1 MRNILMQDKPTSL
14 LLEEREKPIWF
25 VMTSPD
31 SKWVEE
37 RLLEENIRRE
47 KRGET
52 PYQYF
57 VPYQFLKRRI
67 AGVNPEDEAEDGK
80 YFNPKNRADVASNN
94 ELRAALKRYIFIK
107 AVGKELETLL
117 NNKENKEFYKTLWYY
132 RDKAKN
138 KVTVRNSVM
147 EQFINA
153 CCDKRIQFEIWPAI
167 DSIEQNDEVV
177 LNTTQFK
184 GYKARVLEIRKDKN
198 GCQLTVGF
206 HLFHGAMLL
215 KLPNLRPQDVLY
227 ETNNTEKTV
236 RENNRYKFIED
247 TQRKLFSIMNRR
259 MKGDLPE
266 KSIKKDAS
274 TLELLY
280 NYRYHFFESDTLRRK
295 FYALMLLCAVLRGDA
310 LGKLE
315 LADKVKRE
323 LDTINLQPESKMST
337 DIRAFLLSVLYIA
350 TQEQPYFNE
359 AMAYFNSLSKPSDT
373 HRQLIK
379 FLAFRY

>member
-1 MRNILMQDKPTSL
+1 MI
-14 LLEEREKPIWF
+14 
-25 VMTSPD
+25 
-31 SKWVEE
+31 
-37 RLLEENIRRE
+37 
-47 KRGET
+47 
-52 PYQYF
+52 
-57 VPYQFLKRRI
+57 
-67 AGVNPEDEAEDGK
+67 
-80 YFNPKNRADVASNN
+80 
-94 ELRAALKRYIFIK
+94 EL
-107 AVGKELETLL
+107 TL

-227 ETNNTEKTV
+227 ETNDTQRAV

-259 MKGDLPE
+259 MKGDLSE